1 MTNLKRMIEN
11 NFSLLLLLGVVVGFF
26 IPSFGDN
33 ADEIVIFLTGA
44 LIFFACADIK
54 PVDFFKVDIFQTGV
68 FTLLR
73 FAIFPLVLFFV
84 AQKTVPDFALGV
96 LLMALMPAGV
106 AVASLCS
113 MSRAN
118 VVVGLSLTIM
128 SSLLAP
134 AFVPSVFLFLG
145 QVVNVDI
152 LSLFLTLVYVV
163 LLPICAYFLIVYK
176 RHKIEA
182 VVKNTNKSASII
194 ILSVILMILMATQKE
209 EFLAQPS
216 LIVEGMIVMTVLIGL
231 FYVFG
236 IVFSRFVPVDQ
247 KISYIYGSG
256 AMNNSLA
263 VGLAF
268 AYFDAA
274 TTLFIVLS
282 EIVWSIYVVV
292 GQWYFARRGR
302 V

>member
-1 MTNLKRMIEN
+1 MVNFKKIIEN
-11 NFSLLLLLGVVVGFF
+11 NFSLLLLFGLIVGFF
-26 IPSFGDN
+26 LPSFGDS
-33 ADEIVIFLTGA
+33 ASEIVIFLTGA

-54 PVDFFKVDIFQTGV
+54 PVDFFNVDIFQTGF

-73 FAIFPLVLFFV
+73 FAIFPLVLFYL
-84 AQKTVPDFALGV
+84 AQQIVPDFAIGV

-118 VVVGLSLTIM
+118 VVVGLSLAII

-134 AFVPSVFLFLG
+134 VFVPSVFSFLG

-152 LSLFLTLVYVV
+152 LSLFLTLIYVV
-163 LLPICAYFLIVYK
+163 LIPICAYFLLVYK
-176 RHKIEA
+176 RSRIEN
-182 VVKNTNKSASII
+182 VIKGSNKSASII
-194 ILSVILMILMATQKE
+194 ILSIILMIVMATQKD
-209 EFLAQPS
+209 EFLSPPT
-216 LIVEGMIVMTVLIGL
+216 LIVEGLVVMTVLIGIFYL
-231 FYVFG
+231 FGYL
-236 IVFSRFVPVDQ
+236 FSRFVPDDQ

-263 VGLAF
+263 VGLSF
-268 AYFDAA
+268 AYFNAT

-282 EIVWSIYVVV
+282 EIVWSVYVAG
-292 GQWYFARRGR
+292 GQWYFSRQRGT
-302 V
+302 